1 MSRLTLAVA
10 VAVVA
15 LGVTTAGLAA
25 AGWHVTVQMTPSMLG
40 VVPVGALVLLAPASW
55 SALHAGELVGVRPG
69 PGPAV
74 VHWVAR
80 ISPTSLRTHNALST
94 APDAWVLHPGRHEL
108 VGRAVAVIPGLG
120 WVVSSWPILTC
131 LVVGLV
137 LAVVARRWWRMAGGL
152 GGIYMAGL
160 LWMAGHH
167 PLASVRVVGQVSGRH
182 SATLVAVSTA
192 LAPMRVR
199 LTGASARTVRV
210 APGGLIRLTGHVS
223 HLPAHLG
230 WVAATDLA
238 AWWQA
243 LVWAGI
249 AAPAA
254 GGLTVLVVCLARDVR
269 IRPGGRQAP
278 PQSERAETTEE
289 VACDR

>member
-1 MSRLTLAVA
+1 MSRPTLAVA

-15 LGVTTAGLAA
+15 LGAATAGLAA
-25 AGWHVTVQMTPSMLG
+25 TGWHLTVQMTPSMLG
-40 VVPVGALVLLAPASW
+40 VVPVGALVLLAPTGW
-55 SALHAGELVGVRPG
+55 SSLHRGELVGVRPA
-69 PGPAV
+69 PSSPVV
-74 VHWVAR
+74 VHWVA
-80 ISPTSLRTHNALST
+80 SVTPTSLRTHNALST
-94 APDAWVLHPGRHEL
+94 APDAWLLHPGRHEL
-108 VGRAVAVIPGLG
+108 VGRAVAVVPGLG
-120 WVVSSWPILTC
+120 WVVASWPILAC

-137 LAVVARRWWRMAGGL
+137 LAVATRRWWRLAGGL
-152 GGIYMAGL
+152 AGIYAAGL

-167 PLASVRVVGQVSGRH
+167 PLAAVREVGQVSGRH
-182 SATLVAVSTA
+182 SATLVAVSES

-199 LTGASARTVRV
+199 LTGASARTLRV
-210 APGGLIRLTGHVS
+210 APGGLIRLTGRVS

-254 GGLTVLVVCLARDVR
+254 VGLTVLAVCVARDVR
-269 IRPGGRQAP
+269 AGRAG
-278 PQSERAETTEE
+278 RL
-289 VACDR
+289 